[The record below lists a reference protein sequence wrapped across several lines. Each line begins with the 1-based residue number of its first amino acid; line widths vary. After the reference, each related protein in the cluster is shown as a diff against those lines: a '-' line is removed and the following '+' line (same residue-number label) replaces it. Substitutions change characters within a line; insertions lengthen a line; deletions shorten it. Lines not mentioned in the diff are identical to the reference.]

1 MAQSKGMDI
10 RFILQLALSA
20 FLILLGIQGIIAYN
34 SPLNE
39 LTRAF
44 AGIFGGGKDAI
55 SLAIAIIDLAAGVLL
70 ALELF
75 LGSQIKLIS
84 LVPIIVVVYW
94 IARTIYKQFVT
105 GMSISGGT
113 MTFQPD
119 FLGWLVLLMSN
130 VIYVIAL
137 FLVSRR
143 SD

>member
-1 MAQSKGMDI
+1 MAHTKSMDM

-20 FLILLGIQGIIAYN
+20 FLILLGIQGIVSYN
-34 SPLNE
+34 TPLNE

-44 AGIFGGGKDAI
+44 AGLFGGGKDAI
-55 SLAIAIIDLAAGVLL
+55 SLAITIIDLAAGVLL

-84 LVPIIVVVYW
+84 LGPVIVVVYW
-94 IARTIYKQFVT
+94 IARTVYKQFVT
-105 GMSISGGT
+105 GMSVSGGK

-119 FLGWLVLLMSN
+119 FLGWLVVLMSN
-130 VIYVIAL
+130 IIYVIAL